1 VVFPANYLVNNIF
14 RPLPDHEEYIKKY
27 GQPPISYKPDE
38 EEKARGWKQD
48 MPLNGEKR
56 PEWDERTLSFIGYK
70 NIGSK
75 FILDEVFDEK
85 RKLLHRANPMFMLW
99 ADK

>member
-1 VVFPANYLVNNIF
+1 VKEQAE
-14 RPLPDHEEYIKKY
+14 RDREEYIKKY
-27 GQPPISYKPDE
+27 GPPPMSYKDDE
-38 EEKARGWKQD
+38 YEKARGWKAD
-48 MPLNGEKR
+48 MPLKDKSR
-56 PEWDERTLSFIGYK
+56 PEWDEMTLKEIGYK

-85 RKLLHRANPMFMLW
+85 RKLLHRANQMFMLW